1 MTCDVTRVKA
11 KMFSYTA
18 GASGDKRLVD

>member
-11 KMFSYTA
+11 KMFSYAA